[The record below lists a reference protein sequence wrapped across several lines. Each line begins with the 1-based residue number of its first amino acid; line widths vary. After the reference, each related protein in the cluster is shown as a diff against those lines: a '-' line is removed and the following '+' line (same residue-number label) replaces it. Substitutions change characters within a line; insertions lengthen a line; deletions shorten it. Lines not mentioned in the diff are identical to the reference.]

1 METLLRKNV
10 YEELRMLT
18 NNMVYVS
25 QSECDITVHNWGG
38 MNMPEVY
45 DKIAEMSGAAVKDFE
60 HSNIADFFENVIYTS
75 GEDVDAK
82 SLTTKKLM
90 TFQYYL
96 VRTFRN
102 VLVIRAGRICVH
114 IFIVGQAP
122 DGSRA
127 MLHTTA
133 IQSLIS

>member
-1 METLLRKNV
+1 METLLGKNV
-10 YEELRMLT
+10 YEELKMLT
-18 NNMVYVS
+18 SKMVYVS
-25 QSECDITVHNWGG
+25 HSECDITVHNWGG

-45 DKIAEMSGAAVKDFE
+45 DKIAEMSGTEVKDFDY
-60 HSNIADFFENVIYTS
+60 SNIATFFENVTYTS
-75 GEDVDAK
+75 DESTEAR
-82 SLTTKKLM
+82 SLSTKKLM

-102 VLVIRAGRICVH
+102 ILVIRAGRICVH

-122 DGSRA
+122 DGTRA

-133 IQSLIS
+133 IEA

>member
-10 YEELRMLT
+10 YEELKMIT
-18 NNMVYVS
+18 NNMIYVS
-25 QSECDITVHNWGG
+25 QSECNITVHNWGG

-45 DKIAEMSGAAVKDFE
+45 EKISEMSGAPVKDFE
-60 HSNIADFFENVIYTS
+60 HSSIATFFENVIYLS
-75 GEDVDAK
+75 GEDSELK
-82 SLTTKKLM
+82 SLSTKKLL

-102 VLVIRAGRICVH
+102 VLVIRAGRLCVH

-122 DGSRA
+122 DGTRA
-127 MLHTTA
+127 MLYTTA
-133 IQSLIS
+133 IEA